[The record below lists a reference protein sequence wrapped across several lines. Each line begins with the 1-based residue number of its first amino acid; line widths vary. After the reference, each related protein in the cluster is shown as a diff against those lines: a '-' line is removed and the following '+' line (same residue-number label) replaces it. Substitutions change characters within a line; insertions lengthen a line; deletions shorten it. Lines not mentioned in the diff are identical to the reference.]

1 MSVIDMS
8 AIRSRVR
15 LLRRM
20 AGAEEGSV
28 VTEFALILPVLLM
41 LSFGII
47 DFTLAIFDYHR
58 AGEAVRRGTRV
69 ATIEAPVADL
79 STLTQGTSYVCTS
92 GGGVA
97 CTGAAVNDAVAFTTI
112 VTAMQAVLPAITAA
126 NVQIVYDFSGVG
138 DNARPGGVLPFV
150 TVSLV
155 NYTHNFTLLNAIPGM
170 PPSFVFPS
178 FAVTQLAGGSNPPG
192 N

>member
-1 MSVIDMS
+1 
-8 AIRSRVR
+8 
-15 LLRRM
+15 M

-28 VTEFALILPVLLM
+28 VIEFALIMPVLLA
-41 LSFGII
+41 LSFGIV

-58 AGEAVRRGTRV
+58 AGEAVRRGSRT

-79 STLTQGTSYVCTS
+79 SGLTQGTSYTCDST
-92 GGGVA
+92 GGGVS
-97 CTGAAVNDAVAFTTI
+97 CTGTAVNDAAAFTTI
-112 VTAMQAVLPAITAA
+112 VTAMQAVLPAITPA
-126 NVQIVYDFSGVG
+126 NVQVVYDFSGVG
-138 DNARPGGVLPFV
+138 DITRPGGVLPFI

-155 NYTHNFTLLNAIPGM
+155 NYTHNFTLLNAIPGA